1 MRRTRAPFRLAIV
14 FAVILTVIASLT
26 RAEETV
32 PPSPVTGGAVVADLL
47 IARPLGLV
55 ATVLGIGICVVTLP
69 FTLINGSTELAAQ
82 KLIGEPAA
90 YTFTRPLGKG
100 I

>member
-1 MRRTRAPFRLAIV
+1 MRRTRASFCLATV
-14 FAVILTVIASLT
+14 FAALLTGIASLAC
-26 RAEETV
+26 AEETIT
-32 PPSPVTGGAVVADLL
+32 PGPVSGGAVAADLL

-55 ATVLGIGICVVTLP
+55 ATVLGIGTCVVTLP
-69 FTLINGSTELAAQ
+69 FTLLSGSTGVAAQ
-82 KLIGEPAA
+82 KLIVEPAE